1 MFEAIRQSVRGF
13 ADFSDQQLAQ
23 ITASLIPRSLKKGD
37 QLIREGQTCRN
48 FYFVN
53 SGAFRQFQRL
63 DNGTEAT
70 CNLFVEDD
78 WMLDYKSL
86 ISQLPAM
93 AITEATEDSEIFDLA
108 LLDFHELIKTSD
120 IFFRL
125 GKIFEFGSANQDF
138 QSNRLTPEARYEL
151 LLSSKPQILQKF
163 SLKVIA
169 SYIGMTPETLSRVR
183 RKIIS

>member
-1 MFEAIRQSVRGF
+1 MFQAVLQSVRSF

-23 ITASLIPRSLKKGD
+23 LTSCLVCRSLKKGD

-63 DNGTEAT
+63 DDGTEAT
-70 CNLFVEDD
+70 YNLFVGND
-78 WMLDYKSL
+78 WILDYKSL
-86 ISQLPAM
+86 ISQLPAI

-108 LLDFHELIKTSD
+108 LLDFHDLIKSSD
-120 IFFRL
+120 MFFRL
-125 GKIFEFGSANQDF
+125 GKIFEYGSPNQDF
-138 QSNRLTPEARYEL
+138 KSNRLTPEARYEL
-151 LLSSKPQILQKF
+151 LLTTKPQILRKF

-169 SYIGMTPETLSRVR
+169 SYLCMTPETLSRVR